1 MWLRHPVSTDRTAWE
16 GGLGTSEEEQS
27 SLGTWRHPKSM
38 HRPSQGAQR
47 GHPGTMAKTAQG
59 CGQGT
64 PAHGQGTPGCGSLTH
79 VVVDWQVLL
88 GELPCPT
95 LGPRLHVLLQLVF
108 APPIQPA
115 LAVCEQ
121 LRVFFFCPFKVGQLR
136 SYKKSPNVAVNNHG
150 TGRQTQQQELMSL

>member
-1 MWLRHPVSTDRTAWE
+1 
-16 GGLGTSEEEQS
+16 
-27 SLGTWRHPKSM
+27 
-38 HRPSQGAQR
+38 
-47 GHPGTMAKTAQG
+47 MAKTAQG

-121 LRVFFFCPFKVGQLR
+121 YLCYSAPCLT
-136 SYKKSPNVAVNNHG
+136 SEYLWHALEP
-150 TGRQTQQQELMSL
+150 